1 MIFYEHTSLERGLH
15 MKTAK
20 KLLLTTTM
28 ALALGSSIS
37 TANATELEINA
48 TAQGRAA
55 IELTEAAI
63 MSFGTIDYLAANSG
77 TVTLGTNDVVA
88 GGTGVTFD
96 TTPLAPG
103 AGEITVSGDG
113 ASDVDI
119 ACDATA
125 TMGDGAGNTLNIVDI
140 EVIAGADNTI
150 GVATGAAEACVDS
163 TTTSETMD
171 LATDD
176 TILVGASL
184 DLTAAPLDTDG
195 VYATGTGGTTITLAV
210 TYQ

>member
-1 MIFYEHTSLERGLH
+1 MR
-15 MKTAK
+15 TAK
-20 KLLLTTTM
+20 KLLLAT
-28 ALALGSSIS
+28 ALTVALGGVNS
-37 TANATELEINA
+37 AKATELEINA

-77 TVTLGTNDVVA
+77 TVTLATNDAVA

-103 AGEITVSGDG
+103 AGEITVAGDG

-125 TMGDGAGNTLNIVDI
+125 TMGDGAGNTLNIVGI

-150 GVATGAAEACVDS
+150 GVATGAANACVDS

-184 DLTAAPLDTDG
+184 DLTASPLDTDG

>member
-1 MIFYEHTSLERGLH
+1 MR
-15 MKTAK
+15 TAK
-20 KLLLTTTM
+20 KLLLATT
-28 ALALGSSIS
+28 LSLSLGAFVAS
-37 TANATELEINA
+37 AYATELEINA

-55 IELTEAAI
+55 IELTEATV

-77 TVTLGTNDVVA
+77 TVTLATNGTVA

-96 TTPLAPG
+96 TTPLAPA
-103 AGEITVSGDG
+103 AGVITVAGDG

-140 EVIAGADNTI
+140 EVIAGADATI
-150 GVATGAAEACVDS
+150 GVASGSAEACVDS

-176 TILVGASL
+176 TILIGASL
-184 DLTAAPLDTDG
+184 DLDAAALDTDG